1 MDSQRSG
8 QSTTYIV
15 REFCTAVS
23 LKSNFFLKEKFC
35 VQLCHIL
42 GVVLLFFQKL
52 FLHMFQHYHSPKSGF
67 LFTWWFLS
75 LNIFMSFQNI
85 SLAPFRKLMT
95 RILRIVFLKIH
106 VCLLVQQQLWS
117 LPKDDIYYFSLLK
130 INGKFF
136 FN

>member
-23 LKSNFFLKEKFC
+23 LKSNFFKRK
-35 VQLCHIL
+35 VLCAIVSHFRYCTT
-42 GVVLLFFQKL
+42 FFQKL

-85 SLAPFRKLMT
+85 SLASFRKLMT

-106 VCLLVQQQLWS
+106 VCLLVQQQMWS
-117 LPKDDIYYFSLLK
+117 LPKERWHILFFSLE
-130 INGKFF
+130 N
-136 FN
+136 